1 MSGFASPDSPRPWCA
16 AAATAMSCPIRK
28 ACKFLLKRRRNFAAS
43 CAIFAETGHSF
54 HLHAT
59 QDSTARQLLDVIEQV
74 HATTPLSRQRIVFA
88 HLEDATA
95 ETLARIKRLGGGIAV
110 QDRLVLTAERNV
122 ELWGEAKTRQAPP
135 LRTMLDSGFPLG
147 AGTDAFRSASY
158 SPMLSL
164 WWLITGKTVAGSAI
178 RDPSQNASRAEALRL
193 YTMGSAWMTSDEGR
207 KGSIEV
213 GKFADLAV
221 LNADY
226 LTVPPEQIRSLA
238 SLLTIVGG
246 QIVYGAG
253 PYAAVAAK

>member
-1 MSGFASPDSPRPWCA
+1 LSNPQGVQISPEA
-16 AAATAMSCPIRK
+16 K
-28 ACKFLLKRRRNFAAS
+28 EKFRRILRY
-43 CAIFAETGHSF
+43 FAETGHSF

-135 LRTMLDSGFPLG
+135 LRTMLDSGIPLG

-226 LTVPPEQIRSLA
+226 LNVPPEQIRSLA

-246 QIVYGAG
+246 QVVYGAG
-253 PYAAVAAK
+253 PYAAVAPK